1 MQDLAQQIEI
11 EMKSIERQMETEKRA
26 IKRAIGDPLVM
37 ETAESN
43 LKALHTRMSVLQR
56 NLEKCGTP
64 DTIPK
69 LGL

>member
-11 EMKSIERQMETEKRA
+11 EMKSIERQMETEKRV

-56 NLEKCGTP
+56 NLEKCGPP
-64 DTIPK
+64 DAIPK